1 MLEETLRALVAME
14 YPHDTWVLDER
25 DDDEV
30 RALCAALGAHHF
42 TRKGIPRYQEPEGRF
57 AARSKHG
64 NYNAWLTEVGF
75 ERYDV
80 IAAFDPDHVPEAEF
94 LSAVLG
100 YFDDPSVGYV
110 QAAQAYYNQAA
121 SFIARGA
128 AEETYL
134 YYSSIQMTAYA
145 LGYPIVV
152 GSHNTHRTAALRDVG
167 GFAPRRRR
175 PPDRSSTARA
185 GWRGVYV
192 PLRLAAGI
200 TPVDWGGY
208 LTQQR
213 RWARSV
219 IDVKLRLLPKL
230 GGRLLI
236 RERLTSFM
244 QGLYYLNPLFIA
256 LGMGV
261 LVDAGHRRHPGG
273 LLVRYRSRA
282 RADAGR
288 ARRLRSLPPAVL
300 SRSPARDGPSESV
313 VVALRKWPHLL
324 LALFDVVL
332 ARSQPYVLTEKLGTE
347 ANRHPVARAHL
358 PIVCLVAAAWGSAS
372 RAA

>member
-1 MLEETLRALVAME
+1 
-14 YPHDTWVLDER
+14 
-25 DDDEV
+25 
-30 RALCAALGAHHF
+30 
-42 TRKGIPRYQEPEGRF
+42 
-57 AARSKHG
+57 
-64 NYNAWLTEVGF
+64 
-75 ERYDV
+75 
-80 IAAFDPDHVPEAEF
+80 
-94 LSAVLG
+94 
-100 YFDDPSVGYV
+100 
-110 QAAQAYYNQAA
+110 
-121 SFIARGA
+121 
-128 AEETYL
+128 
-134 YYSSIQMTAYA
+134 MTAYA

-167 GFAPRRRR
+167 GFAPHDADA
-175 PPDRSSTARA
+175 PDHDPLPRG

-244 QGLYYLNPLFIA
+244 QGLYYLNPLHRA
-256 LGMGV
+256 RNGGAC
-261 LVDAGHRRHPGG
+261 VDAGHRRHPGG

-300 SRSPARDGPSESV
+300 SRSPARDRPSPESV
-313 VVALRKWPHLL
+313 VVALRQGRTSCSHSSTSSWRGHSPM
-324 LALFDVVL
+324 
-332 ARSQPYVLTEKLGTE
+332 
-347 ANRHPVARAHL
+347 
-358 PIVCLVAAAWGSAS
+358 C
-372 RAA
+372 